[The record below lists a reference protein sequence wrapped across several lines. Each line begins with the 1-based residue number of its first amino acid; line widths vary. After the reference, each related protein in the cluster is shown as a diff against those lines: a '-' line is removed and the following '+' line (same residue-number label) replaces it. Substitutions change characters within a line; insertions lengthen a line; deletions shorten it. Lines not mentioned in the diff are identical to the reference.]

1 VQGCYE
7 AAKDHLLNTQVSW
20 YIVVIGVASA
30 VSAVV
35 VRSLRLVITAS
46 TLTCSPTAIYHT
58 IILSLSQDRLTTP
71 TVTYVLEFLLRIP
84 QAKTN
89 NISDDLTIL
98 QEKPRVL
105 RKMFGKLDVR
115 RKSIATFALS

>member
-1 VQGCYE
+1 MCISCVQGCYE

-46 TLTCSPTAIYHT
+46 TLTCSPTY
-58 IILSLSQDRLTTP
+58 
-71 TVTYVLEFLLRIP
+71 
-84 QAKTN
+84 
-89 NISDDLTIL
+89 
-98 QEKPRVL
+98 
-105 RKMFGKLDVR
+105 
-115 RKSIATFALS
+115 